1 MSPWSLSFVWKLAFL
16 HSVWVK
22 MELFTSKFYYW
33 CRFFFPVLAELPVAW
48 QLQFSKQVRK
58 CHKTLHL
65 SFTFPAMPKES
76 PDGPD
81 LTYDRFIKILNKRIR
96 KGCTLILV
104 LPLCTNHVHYM
115 MHKIRDKWSTLTRWM
130 QHRII
135 GTKSR
140 LSLGLGTWA
149 ACWCWTAIN
158 SQIVRVSAAQTGR
171 MMNMMKSKQN
181 L

>member
-1 MSPWSLSFVWKLAFL
+1 MSIKIDNACCSS
-16 HSVWVK
+16 SVWVK
-22 MELFTSKFYYW
+22 MELFTSKFKNW
-33 CRFFFPVLAELPVAW
+33 LRFIFPAESPVAW

-65 SFTFPAMPKES
+65 SFTFPVMAKEG

-96 KGCTLILV
+96 KDCIY
-104 LPLCTNHVHYM
+104 PCPSNMYKLCHYM

-158 SQIVRVSAAQTGR
+158 SQIVRVSAAQTGQ
-171 MMNMMKSKQN
+171 MMNMMKSKQS